1 MLYTRTA
8 RYLYNYIGTWY
19 IFTGGGRK
27 LYYIGND

>member
-8 RYLYNYIGTWY
+8 RYIYNYIVAWY
-19 IFTGGGRK
+19 IFIGGGRK